1 MSQELT
7 QKLYQQAKDRL
18 EEYVN
23 QEPPAH
29 GDRLAPSAGAR
40 QQEIERLRH
49 AVEVAEEAY
58 AKARAGHTE
67 PERIPE

>member
-1 MSQELT
+1 MSYELAL
-7 QKLYQQAKDRL
+7 KAYEQAKDRL

-29 GDRLAPSAGAR
+29 GDRLAPNPGAR
-40 QQEIERLRH
+40 QQEVERLRH
-49 AVEVAEEAY
+49 AVDMAEAAY
-58 AKARAGHTE
+58 QHAKAEHDT